1 MSGDFGDQIFEN
13 YELFIKE
20 HRNDISTPSE
30 AIEMLSS
37 DGAFRAYIDSLT
49 EGLNDRTKSNIVA
62 IAEREREMLL
72 EESINL
78 GPSASVVGY
87 AVSYFPILTD
97 IYSDPILAE
106 IVTTYPTNKPI
117 LTIPKINVTSKVK
130 NTDGSIATYS
140 LPSASQLVRA
150 SAETIVLTPN
160 VNNSLFSLSAGG
172 LVTQDNAF
180 VNKRYFIITN
190 VQLTASDSS
199 TIDIPVMVRPDSRG
213 QINHTVEFDDPSG
226 DTLSA
231 TLIGNIKFDTG
242 VVTFSATFGNVSSP
256 ATSVPGGVS
265 INSLSSDIIFSPRTG
280 DVGRVKVS
288 INTSG
293 WDINVDVK
301 DSFEIQLDQEV
312 IQDYTD
318 IYNIDMLRTL
328 SMAIKNQILYNKEAD
343 LAYYLKVHEPIFVSN
358 GSGSVYNMGAYTA
371 AGGAGNF
378 TPANVLDIFKG
389 VVPHIT
395 SVNRNIRK
403 LFRADPQY
411 IVAGLKTAS
420 LLESLQSYMVGFATH
435 SHGEAGF
442 SSSNA
447 MIDFRKQQILASNM
461 IEDDKIYM
469 VYRAPSDDLS
479 RTAIADIIY
488 KPLYILEEIDQS
500 QRRTYIKSRSSLE
513 LTAPEAIGV
522 ITMTDYSTYL

>member
-1 MSGDFGDQIFEN
+1 MADYGDQIFEN

-20 HRNDISTPSE
+20 HKSDISTPSE

-37 DGAFRAYIDSLT
+37 DGAFRSYIDALT
-49 EGLNDRTKSNIVA
+49 EGLNARTKNNIVA

-78 GPSASVVGY
+78 GPSSSVVGY

-106 IVTTYPTNKPI
+106 IVTTFPTNKPI
-117 LTIPKINVTSKVK
+117 LTIPKINVSSKVK
-130 NTDGSIATYS
+130 NTDGSIVTHS
-140 LPSASQLVRA
+140 LPSSSQLVRA
-150 SAETIVLTPN
+150 SAETITLTPGTS
-160 VNNSLFSLSAGG
+160 NSLHSLSAGG
-172 LVTQDNAF
+172 LVTIDNAF

-190 VQLTASDSS
+190 VQVTASDSS
-199 TIDIPVMVRPDSRG
+199 VIDIPIMVRPDSRG
-213 QINHTVEFDDPSG
+213 QLNYSAEFADPSG

-231 TLIGNIKFDTG
+231 NLIGNVNFDSGT
-242 VVTFSATFGNVSSP
+242 VNYSATFSNVTSP
-256 ATSVPGGVS
+256 TTPIPAAVA
-265 INSLSSDIIFSPRTG
+265 INSIGADVIFSPRTG

-288 INTSG
+288 IQTSG

-343 LAYYLKVHEPIFVSN
+343 LAYYLRVHEPIFNAN
-358 GSGSVYNMGAYTA
+358 GSLSTYDMMAYTA
-371 AGGAGNF
+371 AGGAGDF

-389 VVPHIT
+389 VIPHIT

-411 IVAGLKTAS
+411 LVAGPKTAS
-420 LLESLQSYMVGFATH
+420 LLESLQAYMVGFQ
-435 SHGEAGF
+435 SYQKGEAGF
-442 SSSNA
+442 SSQNS
-447 MIDFRKQQILASNM
+447 MIDFRKQMILASNM
-461 IEDDKIYM
+461 IEDDKIYI

-488 KPLYILEEIDQS
+488 KPLYVLDEIDQS
-500 QRRTYIKSRSSLE
+500 QRRTYIKSRSALE
-513 LTAPEAIGV
+513 LTAPEAIGA
-522 ITMTDYSTYL
+522 ITMTNYSSYL

>member
-1 MSGDFGDQIFEN
+1 MSDYGDQIFEN

-20 HRNDISTPSE
+20 HKSDISTPSE

-37 DGAFRAYIDSLT
+37 DGAFRAYIDALT
-49 EGLNDRTKSNIVA
+49 EGLTSHTKNNILA

-97 IYSDPILAE
+97 IYSDPILSE

-117 LTIPKINVTSKVK
+117 LTIPKINVSSKVK
-130 NTDGSIATYS
+130 NTDGSIVTHS
-140 LPSASQLVRA
+140 LPSSSNLVRA
-150 SAETIVLTPN
+150 SAETITLTPGTAN
-160 VNNSLFSLSAGG
+160 YLHSLSAGG
-172 LVTQDNAF
+172 LVTVDNAF
-180 VNKRYFIITN
+180 VNKRYFIVTN
-190 VQLTASDSS
+190 VQVTASDGSN
-199 TIDIPVMVRPDSRG
+199 IDIPVMIRPDSRG
-213 QINHTVEFDDPSG
+213 QLNYSAEFADPSG
-226 DTLSA
+226 DTLA
-231 TLIGNIKFDTG
+231 ANLIGNVNFDNG
-242 VVTFSATFGNVSSP
+242 AVNFSATFGNVSSP
-256 ATSVPGGVS
+256 TTPVPGTVAINS
-265 INSLSSDIIFSPRTG
+265 INSDVVFSPRTG

-288 INTSG
+288 ISTSG
-293 WDINVDVK
+293 WDISVDVK

-318 IYNIDMLRTL
+318 IYNVDMLRTL

-343 LAYYLKVHEPIFVSN
+343 LAYYLRVHEPVFNAN
-358 GSGSVYNMGAYTA
+358 GSAATYNMAAFTA

-389 VVPHIT
+389 VIPHIT

-420 LLESLQSYMVGFATH
+420 LLESLQAYMVGFQTH

-442 SSSNA
+442 SSQNA
-447 MIDFRKQQILASNM
+447 MIDFRKQRILASNM

-500 QRRTYIKSRSSLE
+500 QRRTYIKSRSTIE
-513 LTAPEAIGV
+513 LTAPEALGV
-522 ITMTDYSTYL
+522 VTMTNFSAYL